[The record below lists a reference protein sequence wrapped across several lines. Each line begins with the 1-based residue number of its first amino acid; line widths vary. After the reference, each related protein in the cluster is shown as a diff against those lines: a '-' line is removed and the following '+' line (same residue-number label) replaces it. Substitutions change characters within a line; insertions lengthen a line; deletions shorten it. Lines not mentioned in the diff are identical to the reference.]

1 MSIVFACL
9 PESLKPKVKET
20 FPEIT
25 FFTSEL
31 DATTHKKRVRKPKIK
46 VDTDVNDSVVSP
58 LS

>member
-20 FPEIT
+20 YPEIT

>member
-9 PESLKPKVKET
+9 PESLKPMVKET

-31 DATTHKKRVRKPKIK
+31 DATHKKRVRKPKIK